1 MTERKAKVDR
11 KTRETDISVTLN
23 LDGEGRSRAGTGIG
37 FLDHML
43 GALATHGRMDL
54 DVSCKGDLEI
64 DPHHSVE
71 DVGIAIGDALL
82 SALGDKAGI
91 TRFGSAYCPLDEA
104 LARSVVDLSGRPWLN
119 FEASFGAER
128 IGDMPSEL
136 FFDFFW
142 ALVDHGRFTL
152 HLDLLR
158 CRNAHHGVEAL
169 FKALARSLA
178 MAVALDPRV
187 SGIPSTKGSL

>member
-1 MTERKAKVDR
+1 MTARTGKVDR
-11 KTRETDISVTLN
+11 KTRETDISVALN
-23 LDGEGRSRAGTGIG
+23 LDGNGRSRVATGIG

-43 GALATHGRMDL
+43 TALATHGRLDL
-54 DVSCKGDLEI
+54 DVTCKGDLEI
-64 DPHHSVE
+64 DAHHSVE
-71 DVGIAIGDALL
+71 DIGIAIGDSLL

-104 LARSVVDLSGRPWLN
+104 LARSVVDLSGRPWL
-119 FEASFGAER
+119 EYQASFATER

-136 FFDFFW
+136 LFDFLW
-142 ALVDHGRFTL
+142 ALADHGRFTL

-158 CRNAHHGVEAL
+158 CRNAHHGAEAL
-169 FKALARSLA
+169 FKALARSLS